1 MTYEDNKKKR
11 STLHVVGS
19 VHSIASDLCFLD
31 DIQLRALVFMDGKV
45 LWFCKKSNNSKTKT
59 METEKVK
66 QIERQ
71 LESRGYK
78 LYTKNLIG
86 NEDYAYM
93 KTTRNSDGELKYI
106 ISHGF
111 YDLGDY
117 EGALENYGYTP
128 TIVLGAAGS
137 ERIDVVLT
145 EPKFSVSEC
154 EEIAEKLAEFFK
166 PYFDKYKIRKIY

>member
-1 MTYEDNKKKR
+1 MN
-11 STLHVVGS
+11 
-19 VHSIASDLCFLD
+19 A
-31 DIQLRALVFMDGKV
+31 
-45 LWFCKKSNNSKTKT
+45 
-59 METEKVK
+59 EKVE
-66 QIERQ
+66 QIKRR
-71 LESRGYK
+71 LEIRGYK

-111 YDLGDY
+111 YDFGDY
-117 EGALENYGYTP
+117 EGSLENYGYTP

-145 EPKFSVSEC
+145 EPEFSVEEC
-154 EEIAEKLAEFFK
+154 EEIADKLVDFFK
-166 PYFDKYKIRKIY
+166 PYFDKYKIRKI

>member
-1 MTYEDNKKKR
+1 MN
-11 STLHVVGS
+11 
-19 VHSIASDLCFLD
+19 A
-31 DIQLRALVFMDGKV
+31 
-45 LWFCKKSNNSKTKT
+45 
-59 METEKVK
+59 EKVRS
-66 QIERQ
+66 IEHQ
-71 LESRGYK
+71 LARRGYK
-78 LYTKNLIG
+78 RYTKNIIAM
-86 NEDYAYM
+86 EDYAYM
-93 KTTRNSDGELKYI
+93 STARDADGELKYI

-166 PYFDKYKIRKIY
+166 PYFEKYKIRKI

>member
-1 MTYEDNKKKR
+1 MR
-11 STLHVVGS
+11 VVGGFRA
-19 VHSIASDLCFLD
+19 IDSDLCFLD
-31 DIQLRALVFMDGKV
+31 DIQLRTLEFVDRKKV
-45 LWFCKKSNNSKTKT
+45 LWLFKKSNNSKT

-66 QIERQ
+66 QIKRQ
-71 LESRGYK
+71 LERRGYK
-78 LYTKNLIG
+78 RYTKNLIG

-93 KTTRNSDGELKYI
+93 KTTRDADGELKYI

-111 YDLGDY
+111 YDWEDD
-117 EGALENYGYTP
+117 EGALDNYGYTP

-145 EPKFSVSEC
+145 EPEFSVDEC

-166 PYFDKYKIRKIY
+166 PYFDKYKVRKI

>member
-1 MTYEDNKKKR
+1 MDAKK
-11 STLHVVGS
+11 V
-19 VHSIASDLCFLD
+19 
-31 DIQLRALVFMDGKV
+31 
-45 LWFCKKSNNSKTKT
+45 N
-59 METEKVK
+59 
-66 QIERQ
+66 QIKRQ
-71 LESRGYK
+71 LERRGYK
-78 LYTKNLIG
+78 RYTKNLIG

-111 YDLGDY
+111 YDFGDY
-117 EGALENYGYTP
+117 ECALENYGYTP

-166 PYFDKYKIRKIY
+166 PYFEKYKIRKI

>member
-1 MTYEDNKKKR
+1 
-11 STLHVVGS
+11 
-19 VHSIASDLCFLD
+19 
-31 DIQLRALVFMDGKV
+31 MDGKV
-45 LWFCKKSNNSKTKT
+45 LWFFKKSNNSKTKT
-59 METEKVK
+59 MNAEKVK
-66 QIERQ
+66 QIKRQ
-71 LESRGYK
+71 LERRGYK
-78 LYTKNLIG
+78 RYTKNLIG

-111 YDLGDY
+111 YDFGDY

-137 ERIDVVLT
+137 ERIDVVIT
-145 EPKFSVSEC
+145 EPKFSVAEC

>member
-1 MTYEDNKKKR
+1 
-11 STLHVVGS
+11 
-19 VHSIASDLCFLD
+19 
-31 DIQLRALVFMDGKV
+31 MDGKV
-45 LWFCKKSNNSKTKT
+45 LWLFKKSNNSKT
-59 METEKVK
+59 MEEKKVK

-71 LESRGYK
+71 LERRGYK

-86 NEDYAYM
+86 MEDYAYM
-93 KTTRNSDGELKYI
+93 RTVRDADGELKYI

-111 YDLGDY
+111 YDWRDN

-137 ERIDVVLT
+137 ERIDAVLT
-145 EPKFSVSEC
+145 EPEFSVEEC

-166 PYFDKYKIRKIY
+166 PYFEKYKIRKI

>member
-1 MTYEDNKKKR
+1 M
-11 STLHVVGS
+11 G
-19 VHSIASDLCFLD
+19 
-31 DIQLRALVFMDGKV
+31 
-45 LWFCKKSNNSKTKT
+45 
-59 METEKVK
+59 TEKVK

-86 NEDYAYM
+86 MEDYAYM
-93 KTTRNSDGELKYI
+93 HTVRDADGELKYI

-117 EGALENYGYTP
+117 EGALEKYGYTP

-145 EPKFSVSEC
+145 EPEFSVAEC

-166 PYFDKYKIRKIY
+166 PYFEKYKIRKIY

>member
-1 MTYEDNKKKR
+1 
-11 STLHVVGS
+11 
-19 VHSIASDLCFLD
+19 
-31 DIQLRALVFMDGKV
+31 
-45 LWFCKKSNNSKTKT
+45 

-71 LESRGYK
+71 LERRGYK
-78 LYTKNLIG
+78 RYTKNLIG

-93 KTTRNSDGELKYI
+93 KTTRDADGELKYI

-111 YDLGDY
+111 YDWEDN
-117 EGALENYGYTP
+117 EGALDNYGYTP

-145 EPKFSVSEC
+145 EPEFSVEEC
-154 EEIAEKLAEFFK
+154 EEIADKLSEFFK
-166 PYFDKYKIRKIY
+166 QYFEKHKIRKI

>member
-1 MTYEDNKKKR
+1 
-11 STLHVVGS
+11 
-19 VHSIASDLCFLD
+19 
-31 DIQLRALVFMDGKV
+31 
-45 LWFCKKSNNSKTKT
+45 

-93 KTTRNSDGELKYI
+93 RTVRDEDGELKYI

-111 YDLGDY
+111 YDWEDN
-117 EGALENYGYTP
+117 EGALDNYGYTP
-128 TIVLGAAGS
+128 TIVLCAAGS
-137 ERIDVVLT
+137 ERVDVTIT
-145 EPKFSVSEC
+145 EPEFSVDEC
-154 EEIAEKLAEFFK
+154 EEIADKLAEFFN
-166 PYFDKYKIRKIY
+166 PYFEKYRENNF

>member
-1 MTYEDNKKKR
+1 
-11 STLHVVGS
+11 
-19 VHSIASDLCFLD
+19 
-31 DIQLRALVFMDGKV
+31 
-45 LWFCKKSNNSKTKT
+45 
-59 METEKVK
+59 MEKEKVK

-71 LESRGYK
+71 LERRWYK
-78 LYTKNLIG
+78 RYTKNLIG

-93 KTTRNSDGELKYI
+93 RTARDADGELKYI

-111 YDLGDY
+111 YDWEDD

-137 ERIDVVLT
+137 ERIDVVIT
-145 EPKFSVSEC
+145 EPEFSVKEC
-154 EEIAEKLAEFFK
+154 EEIAEKLSEFFK

>member
-1 MTYEDNKKKR
+1 
-11 STLHVVGS
+11 
-19 VHSIASDLCFLD
+19 
-31 DIQLRALVFMDGKV
+31 
-45 LWFCKKSNNSKTKT
+45 
-59 METEKVK
+59 METKKVK

-93 KTTRNSDGELKYI
+93 KTTRGADGELKYI

-111 YDLGDY
+111 YDFGDY

-128 TIVLGAAGS
+128 TIVLGDAGS
-137 ERIDVVLT
+137 ERIDVAIT
-145 EPKFSVSEC
+145 EPEFSVAEC
-154 EEIAEKLAEFFK
+154 EEIAEKLSEFFK
-166 PYFDKYKIRKIY
+166 SYFDKYKIKKIY

>member
-1 MTYEDNKKKR
+1 MNAK
-11 STLHVVGS
+11 
-19 VHSIASDLCFLD
+19 
-31 DIQLRALVFMDGKV
+31 
-45 LWFCKKSNNSKTKT
+45 
-59 METEKVK
+59 KVK
-66 QIERQ
+66 QIKRQ
-71 LESRGYK
+71 LERRGYK

-93 KTTRNSDGELKYI
+93 RTVRDADGELKYI

-111 YDLGDY
+111 YDWEDN

-145 EPKFSVSEC
+145 EPELSVAEC
-154 EEIAEKLAEFFK
+154 EEIAEKLSEFFK
-166 PYFDKYKIRKIY
+166 PYFDKYKIRKI